1 MQKWSK
7 HPEAAIKV
15 AFVLF
20 DQFSNMCLANCL
32 EPMRAANTLAHQR
45 VFDWIFLTLDGAAV
59 HTSSGLPILPQG
71 RLKDLEFVDYLFVL
85 SSYQH
90 RLHDAANTRK
100 ALRKAAGQCRVM
112 IGLDTAPWL
121 MAAAELLEG
130 RRATI
135 HWDVLESFA
144 EKFLNV
150 DSVRHRVV
158 KDGNRITCAGAMASF
173 DVTRQ
178 IIQSHLG
185 NSMVLDIDALMLRD
199 DPFPALQNT
208 QSQRAGTPLQRAL
221 AVMQNNIERPLTLS
235 QITQKIACPPKTL
248 ERQFKAQLGASPG
261 QAYRHM
267 RLSIA
272 RQLVESTSLTIA
284 EIALRCGYENQ
295 SALSRAFKR
304 RFGASPSQIAQLGR
318 AAIAQSHDELF

>member
-7 HPEAAIKV
+7 HPKAAIKV

-71 RLKDLEFVDYLFVL
+71 RLKDLGFVDYLFVL

-90 RLHDAANTRK
+90 RRHDAANTWK

-150 DSVRHRVV
+150 DSVRQRVV

-173 DVTRQ
+173 DLTRQ

-208 QSQRAGTPLQRAL
+208 QSQPAGTPLQRAL
-221 AVMQNNIERPLTLS
+221 VVMQNNIERPLTLS
-235 QITQKIACPPKTL
+235 QITQKIACPPQNPRAPIQSSIGRKPRPSL
-248 ERQFKAQLGASPG
+248 S
-261 QAYRHM
+261 AYALKRCP
-267 RLSIA
+267 
-272 RQLVESTSLTIA
+272 TI
-284 EIALRCGYENQ
+284 GG
-295 SALSRAFKR
+295 K
-304 RFGASPSQIAQLGR
+304 
-318 AAIAQSHDELF
+318 HLFNDR

>member
-45 VFDWIFLTLDGAAV
+45 LFDWIFLTLDGAAV

-199 DPFPALQNT
+199 DPFPALQNA
-208 QSQRAGTPLQRAL
+208 QSQPAGTPLQRAL
-221 AVMQNNIERPLTLS
+221 VVMQNNIERPLTLS
-235 QITQKIACPPKTL
+235 QITQKIACPPQKPRAPIQSSIGRKPRPSL
-248 ERQFKAQLGASPG
+248 S
-261 QAYRHM
+261 AY
-267 RLSIA
+267 
-272 RQLVESTSLTIA
+272 
-284 EIALRCGYENQ
+284 
-295 SALSRAFKR
+295 AFKR
-304 RFGASPSQIAQLGR
+304 CPTIGGK
-318 AAIAQSHDELF
+318 HLFNDR

>member
-59 HTSSGLPILPQG
+59 HSSSGLPVLSQG
-71 RLKDLEFVDYLFVL
+71 RLKDLRFVDYLFVL

-90 RLHDAANTRK
+90 RLHDDAKTRK
-100 ALRKAAGQCRVM
+100 ALRNAAGQCKVV

-144 EKFLNV
+144 EKFLSV

-173 DVTRQ
+173 DLTRK
-178 IIQSHLG
+178 IIQSHIG

-199 DPFPALQNT
+199 DPFPALQKPKANA
-208 QSQRAGTPLQRAL
+208 RA
-221 AVMQNNIERPLTLS
+221 RPCS
-235 QITQKIACPPKTL
+235 G
-248 ERQFKAQLGASPG
+248 R
-261 QAYRHM
+261 
-267 RLSIA
+267 
-272 RQLVESTSLTIA
+272 SL
-284 EIALRCGYENQ
+284 
-295 SALSRAFKR
+295 
-304 RFGASPSQIAQLGR
+304 
-318 AAIAQSHDELF
+318 

>member
-7 HPEAAIKV
+7 HPKAAIKV

-71 RLKDLEFVDYLFVL
+71 RLRDLGFVDYLFVL

-90 RLHDAANTRK
+90 RRHDAANTRK

-144 EKFLNV
+144 EKFLSV

-173 DVTRQ
+173 DLTRQ

-199 DPFPALQNT
+199 DPFPALQNA
-208 QSQRAGTPLQRAL
+208 QSQPAGTPLQRAL

-235 QITQKIACPPKTL
+235 QITQKIACPPQNPRAPIQSSIGRKPRPSL
-248 ERQFKAQLGASPG
+248 S
-261 QAYRHM
+261 AY
-267 RLSIA
+267 
-272 RQLVESTSLTIA
+272 
-284 EIALRCGYENQ
+284 
-295 SALSRAFKR
+295 AFKR
-304 RFGASPSQIAQLGR
+304 CPTIGGK
-318 AAIAQSHDELF
+318 HLFNDR

>member
-59 HTSSGLPILPQG
+59 HSSSGLPILSQG
-71 RLKDLEFVDYLFVL
+71 RLKDLRFVDYLFVL

-90 RLHDAANTRK
+90 RLHDDAKTRK
-100 ALRKAAGQCRVM
+100 ALRNAAGQCKVV

-150 DSVRHRVV
+150 DSVRQRVV
-158 KDGNRITCAGAMASF
+158 KDVNRSTCAGAMASF
-173 DVTRQ
+173 DLTRQ

-208 QSQRAGTPLQRAL
+208 QSQPPDTPLQRAL
-221 AVMQNNIERPLTLS
+221 LVMQNNIERPLTLS
-235 QITQKIACPPKTL
+235 QITQKIACPPQNPRAPIQSSIGRKPRPSL
-248 ERQFKAQLGASPG
+248 S
-261 QAYRHM
+261 AY
-267 RLSIA
+267 
-272 RQLVESTSLTIA
+272 
-284 EIALRCGYENQ
+284 
-295 SALSRAFKR
+295 AFKR
-304 RFGASPSQIAQLGR
+304 CPTIGGK
-318 AAIAQSHDELF
+318 HLFNDR

>member
-1 MQKWSK
+1 
-7 HPEAAIKV
+7 
-15 AFVLF
+15 
-20 DQFSNMCLANCL
+20 
-32 EPMRAANTLAHQR
+32 
-45 VFDWIFLTLDGAAV
+45 
-59 HTSSGLPILPQG
+59 
-71 RLKDLEFVDYLFVL
+71 
-85 SSYQH
+85 
-90 RLHDAANTRK
+90 
-100 ALRKAAGQCRVM
+100 
-112 IGLDTAPWL
+112 

-150 DSVRHRVV
+150 DSVRQRVV

-173 DVTRQ
+173 DLTRQ

-208 QSQRAGTPLQRAL
+208 QSQPAGTPLQRAL
-221 AVMQNNIERPLTLS
+221 VVMQNNIERPLTLS

-248 ERQFKAQLGASPG
+248 ERQFKAQLGASSG

-267 RLSIA
+267 RLSVA

-304 RFGASPSQIAQLGR
+304 RFGASPSQIAHLGR
-318 AAIAQSHDELF
+318 AAIAQSHDEFF

>member
-15 AFVLF
+15 ASVLF
-20 DQFSNMCLANCL
+20 DKFSNICLANCL

-71 RLKDLEFVDYLFVL
+71 RMKDLGFVDYLFVL

-90 RLHDAANTRK
+90 RRHDAANTRK

-150 DSVRHRVV
+150 DSVRQRVV
-158 KDGNRITCAGAMASF
+158 KDGNRITCADAMASF
-173 DVTRQ
+173 DLTRQ

-208 QSQRAGTPLQRAL
+208 QSQPPGTPLQRAL
-221 AVMQNNIERPLTLS
+221 VVMQNNIERPLTLS
-235 QITQKIACPPKTL
+235 QITQKIACPPKPSSANSKL
-248 ERQFKAQLGASPG
+248 NWAQA
-261 QAYRHM
+261 QAKP
-267 RLSIA
+267 IGICA
-272 RQLVESTSLTIA
+272 
-284 EIALRCGYENQ
+284 
-295 SALSRAFKR
+295 
-304 RFGASPSQIAQLGR
+304 
-318 AAIAQSHDELF
+318 

>member
-7 HPEAAIKV
+7 HPKAAIKV

-71 RLKDLEFVDYLFVL
+71 RLRDLGFVDYLFVL

-90 RLHDAANTRK
+90 RRHDAANTRK

-144 EKFLNV
+144 EKFLSV
-150 DSVRHRVV
+150 DSVRQRVV

-199 DPFPALQNT
+199 DPFPALQNA
-208 QSQRAGTPLQRAL
+208 QSQPAGTPLQRAL

-235 QITQKIACPPKTL
+235 QITQKIACPPPKPSSANSKL
-248 ERQFKAQLGASPG
+248 NWAQA
-261 QAYRHM
+261 QAKP
-267 RLSIA
+267 IGIC
-272 RQLVESTSLTIA
+272 V
-284 EIALRCGYENQ
+284 
-295 SALSRAFKR
+295 
-304 RFGASPSQIAQLGR
+304 
-318 AAIAQSHDELF
+318 

>member
-7 HPEAAIKV
+7 HPKAAIKV

-71 RLKDLEFVDYLFVL
+71 RLRDLGFVDYLFVL

-90 RLHDAANTRK
+90 RRHDAANTRK

-144 EKFLNV
+144 EKFLNL
-150 DSVRHRVV
+150 DSVRQRVV

-173 DVTRQ
+173 DLTRQ

-199 DPFPALQNT
+199 DPFPALQNA
-208 QSQRAGTPLQRAL
+208 QSQPAGTPLQRAL

-235 QITQKIACPPKTL
+235 QITQKIACPPQNPRAPIQSSIGRKPRPSL
-248 ERQFKAQLGASPG
+248 S
-261 QAYRHM
+261 AY
-267 RLSIA
+267 
-272 RQLVESTSLTIA
+272 
-284 EIALRCGYENQ
+284 
-295 SALSRAFKR
+295 AFKR
-304 RFGASPSQIAQLGR
+304 CPTIGGK
-318 AAIAQSHDELF
+318 HLFNDR

>member
-7 HPEAAIKV
+7 HPKAAIKV

-45 VFDWIFLTLDGAAV
+45 VFDWIFLTLDGAAM
-59 HTSSGLPILPQG
+59 HTSSGLSILPQG
-71 RLKDLEFVDYLFVL
+71 RLKDLGFVDYLFVL

-90 RLHDAANTRK
+90 RRHDAANTRK

-144 EKFLNV
+144 EKFLSV

-173 DVTRQ
+173 DLTRK
-178 IIQSHLG
+178 IIQSHIG
-185 NSMVLDIDALMLRD
+185 NSMVLDIDALMLCD
-199 DPFPALQNT
+199 DPFPALQKPKANA
-208 QSQRAGTPLQRAL
+208 RA
-221 AVMQNNIERPLTLS
+221 RPCS
-235 QITQKIACPPKTL
+235 G
-248 ERQFKAQLGASPG
+248 R
-261 QAYRHM
+261 
-267 RLSIA
+267 
-272 RQLVESTSLTIA
+272 SL
-284 EIALRCGYENQ
+284 
-295 SALSRAFKR
+295 
-304 RFGASPSQIAQLGR
+304 
-318 AAIAQSHDELF
+318 